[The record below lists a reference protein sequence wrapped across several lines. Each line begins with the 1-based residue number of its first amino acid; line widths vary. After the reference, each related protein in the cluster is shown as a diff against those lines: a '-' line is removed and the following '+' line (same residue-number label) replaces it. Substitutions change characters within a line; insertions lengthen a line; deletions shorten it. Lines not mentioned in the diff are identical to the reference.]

1 MHTARRVELEKRA
14 WRQHLEK
21 AGPGELVKVCTEL
34 LYVVS
39 MLSRSPRPVP
49 GPSQL
54 WAGLKA
60 AGLVPVMA
68 RSYWL
73 MPLMAGC
80 DWLTLKLKFIHIVLP
95 GCLHLAVSGE
105 DVWPQSLSS
114 LRPTVARP
122 TACTGT
128 RAHISSH

>member
-1 MHTARRVELEKRA
+1 
-14 WRQHLEK
+14 
-21 AGPGELVKVCTEL
+21 
-34 LYVVS
+34 
-39 MLSRSPRPVP
+39 MLSGSPRPVP

-73 MPLMAGC
+73 MSLMAGC
-80 DWLTLKLKFIHIVLP
+80 DWLTLRLKFIHIVLP

-114 LRPTVARP
+114 LSGPPLLGPLPAQAPEPTFHL
-122 TACTGT
+122 TDTIT
-128 RAHISSH
+128 